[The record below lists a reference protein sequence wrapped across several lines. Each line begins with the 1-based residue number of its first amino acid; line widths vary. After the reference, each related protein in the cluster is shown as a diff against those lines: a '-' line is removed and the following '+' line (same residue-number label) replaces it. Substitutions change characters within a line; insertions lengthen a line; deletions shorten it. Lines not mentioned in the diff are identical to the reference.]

1 MKDIKPE
8 NLKKAFELQNPP
20 DYLESENGKIFF
32 FPIDSSEFAHMD
44 SYVVDAPGTTPVI
57 ATKS

>member
-8 NLKKAFELQNPP
+8 NLKEVFELENPP
-20 DYLESENGKIFF
+20 KYLMAENGKIFS
-32 FPIDSSEFAHMD
+32 FPIDSSEFAHME